1 MENTE
6 KRSDKGYKITIAI
19 LLLIIA
25 ALTWQLVTTK
35 IQVKTIIVEKT
46 KEITKATELQ
56 SELDALM
63 AEHEKIKKEY
73 SSLSNKLSEK
83 DKIILDNAAE
93 IQRLIASQS
102 DYRKIKRKL
111 ELLRGITQG
120 YVHQIDSLFTVNKVL
135 KDENVKIKGDYQKEQ
150 NKNEELVKDKDIL
163 NTKVTQASVLKAY
176 NITSV
181 GIKTKSNGK
190 KEIDADKAKR
200 VDKIKVCFTLSEN
213 LIIPSG
219 KKTIYVRIARPDNLI
234 LTKGSGDAYSFEAN
248 GTKLQYSL
256 KQEIDYQNKAQN
268 LCMYWEKAD
277 KKAEAMTGR
286 YYVTVFADG
295 IQIGESSF
303 ELK

>member
-6 KRSDKGYKITIAI
+6 KKSTTSYKITIGI

-25 ALTWQLVTTK
+25 ALTWQLITTK

-56 SELDALM
+56 SELDVLM

-73 SSLSNKLSEK
+73 SNLSNKLSEK

-93 IQRLIASQS
+93 IQRLIASQG
-102 DYRKIKRKL
+102 DYRKIKKKL
-111 ELLRGITQG
+111 EMLRSYTQG
-120 YVHQIDSLFTVNKVL
+120 YIHQIDSLFTVNKVL
-135 KDENVKIKGDYQKEQ
+135 KEENVKIKGDYQKEQ
-150 NKNEELVKDKDIL
+150 DKNVELVKDKDIL
-163 NTKVTQASVLKAY
+163 NTKVSQASVLKAY
-176 NITSV
+176 NISSV
-181 GIKTKSNGK
+181 GVKTKSGGK
-190 KEIDADKAKR
+190 KEIDAEKAKR

-213 LIIPSG
+213 LIIAPG

-234 LTKGSGDAYSFEAN
+234 LTKGSDDIYTFESN

-268 LCMYWEKAD
+268 ICMYWEKAD
-277 KKAEAMTGR
+277 KKAEAMTGK
-286 YYVTVFADG
+286 YFVTVFADG
-295 IQIGESSF
+295 NQIGESSF
-303 ELK
+303 QLK